1 MLDIKQVQSLLA
13 QEKIDGWLLYDFRHN
28 NPLACQFLSI
38 PPHVNLTRRL
48 FYWIPQSGTP
58 VALVHNVEVDVVN
71 HLPGEKRIYSAYQ
84 MLSEQLSTLLK
95 SSKVVAMEYS
105 PKCNIPTV
113 SKVDA
118 GIVELVQS
126 FGPKV
131 VSSAYF
137 LQPLT
142 CWRSEK
148 ELTLHRQA
156 AHVLDQAASLCWQ
169 WISEQL
175 KKGAVI
181 TEYDIQQFLLQ
192 QIDQG
197 GCAMEGAPICGVNH
211 NTANPHY
218 TSVKGKALQVQR
230 GDWILIDLWCKKKVP
245 GAVYADIT
253 RVAVADT
260 SPTERHQEI
269 YYIVLHAQKKA
280 TEFVESRVHQ
290 GKEIR
295 GYEVDQVARQVI
307 AEAGYG
313 PYFTHRTGHNIHEQD
328 HGPGANIDGFE
339 TYDDRLLI
347 PQTCFSIEPGI
358 YLPQEFG
365 VRQEYDV
372 FIHPNKTIEINGGI
386 QDSIVTLF

>member
-1 MLDIKQVQSLLA
+1 MLDIKQIKTLLA
-13 QEKIDGWLLYDFRHN
+13 QENIDGWLLYDFRHN

-38 PPHVNLTRRL
+38 SPHVNLTRRL
-48 FYWIPQSGTP
+48 FYWIPKSGTP
-58 VALVHNVEVDVVN
+58 VCLVHDVEVDVIA
-71 HLPGEKRIYSAYQ
+71 HLSGEKRVYSSYQ
-84 MLSEQLSTLLK
+84 ALIEQLSALLK
-95 SSKVVAMEYS
+95 GSKTVAMEYS
-105 PKCNIPTV
+105 PKCHIPTV

-126 FGPKV
+126 FGPQV

-137 LQPLT
+137 LQPLA
-142 CWRSEK
+142 CQWSEK

-156 AHVLDQAASLCWQ
+156 AHVLDQAASFCWQ
-169 WISEQL
+169 WVSEQL
-175 KKGAVI
+175 KKGATI
-181 TEYDIQQFLLQ
+181 TEYDIQQFLLKE
-192 QIDQG
+192 IEQG
-197 GCAMEGAPICGVNH
+197 GCIMEGAPICGVNH

-218 TSVKGKALQVQR
+218 QPVRSKALQVKR
-230 GDWILIDLWCKKKVP
+230 GDWILIDLWCKKKMP

-260 SPTERHQEI
+260 IPTKRQQEI
-269 YYIVLHAQKKA
+269 YHIVREAQKKA
-280 TEFVESRVHQ
+280 TEFVESRVHH
-290 GKEIR
+290 GKEVR
-295 GYEVDQVARQVI
+295 GYEVDQEARHVI
-307 AEAGYG
+307 NKAGYG

-358 YLPQEFG
+358 YLPHEFG

-372 FIHPNKTIEINGGI
+372 FIHSNKTIEINGGV
-386 QDSIVTLF
+386 QDGIVTLF